1 MADAPP
7 PLWKLSRR
15 DWLRIG
21 LGASAA
27 GAVGLGVGFWA
38 GGKVERRKMRV
49 PPREQPFSPNV
60 FLAID
65 TDGTTT
71 LWLTRSEMGQGV
83 YTALPRILADEL
95 EADWAKVRVEQAP
108 GSPTFGAQ
116 TTVASAS
123 VRSLYPELRRAGA
136 AAREMLVTAAAQT
149 WEVDR
154 AECRAAAGFVV
165 HAPTGRQLAYGTLA
179 ARAGELD
186 VPSDPPLK
194 DPADFRYIGRPARRL
209 DAAAKS
215 DGSAVYGLDV
225 RVAGMRFATLVRPPS
240 FGARL
245 ASSDEAAA
253 RAVSGVLEVV
263 EAEGGVV
270 VIAQSTW
277 AAFAGARAL
286 APTWSGGS
294 HEDLSNARVAERLA
308 AAVTGGAEARREGDV
323 EAALA
328 AAATRLEA
336 EYAFPYLA
344 HACME
349 PINATAR
356 IGETRCEV
364 WAPTQDPQRV
374 QQLAA
379 DATGLPI
386 QDCHVHVPFLG
397 GGFGRRTVPVEV
409 EQVLRIAQRT
419 RPHAVQLVW
428 TREEDVRNDF
438 YRPAALHRFEVGLDE
453 DGAILGWRNR
463 IATTTQAEGV
473 DRLAIEGAEE
483 TPYAAAAVDV
493 TWAGVDLPLA
503 TGIWRSVGHSY
514 NAFAV
519 ESMIDECAHAA
530 GVDPLDYRLAR
541 LGDRPTHRALLERVR
556 AMSGWG
562 AAPEGR
568 AQGVAVHECY
578 GSYCAMVAEV
588 GLDGS
593 RPRVH
598 RVWAAVECGQVVDPD
613 GVAAQIEGSV
623 VFGLSAALDGELRIE
638 GGRIVTSNFHDYP
651 ILRMDEMPTV
661 EVVCLAS
668 DRPPSGVGEIGV
680 PPIAPAVT
688 NALFALTAQ
697 RVRRLPIRL
706 DLTAT

>member
-1 MADAPP
+1 MSGG
-7 PLWKLSRR
+7 LFKMSRR
-15 DWLRIG
+15 DWLRLG
-21 LGASAA
+21 LGAGAA
-27 GAVGLGVGFWA
+27 GAVGVGIGFW
-38 GGKVERRKMRV
+38 GGSKVERRRMRV
-49 PPREQPFSPNV
+49 PPRDEPFSPNV

-83 YTALPRILADEL
+83 FTALPRILAEEL
-95 EADWAKVRVEQAP
+95 EADWTRVRVEKAP
-108 GSPTFGAQ
+108 ASPTFGTQ

-154 AECRAAAGFVV
+154 GDCRAEAGFVV
-165 HAPTGRQLAYGTLA
+165 HEPSGRRLAYGTLA
-179 ARAGELD
+179 ERAGQLD

-194 DPADFRYIGRPARRL
+194 DAASFRYIGRPARRL

-215 DGSAVYGLDV
+215 DGSAVYGIDV
-225 RVAGMRFATLVRPPS
+225 RVAGMRFATLSRPATLGASLDS
-240 FGARL
+240 F
-245 ASSDEAAA
+245 DEAAA
-253 RAVSGVLEVV
+253 RAVPGVLDVAA
-263 EAEGGVV
+263 AEGGVL
-270 VIAQSTW
+270 VIAETTW
-277 AAFAGARAL
+277 AAFSGARA
-286 APTWSGGS
+286 ANPQWTAGTHG
-294 HEDLSNARVAERLA
+294 DLTNASLLERLRSA
-308 AAVTGGAEARREGDV
+308 AAEGVEARREGDV
-323 EAALA
+323 DAALA
-328 AAATRLEA
+328 GAATRLEA
-336 EYAFPYLA
+336 DYAFPYLA

-356 IGETRCEV
+356 IGDGECEV

-379 DATGLPI
+379 EATGLPV

-419 RPHAVQLVW
+419 RPHPVQLVW

-438 YRPAALHRFEVGLDE
+438 YRPAALHRFEVGLSA
-453 DGAILGWRNR
+453 DGAIEGWRDR
-463 IATTTQAEGV
+463 IATTTRADGV
-473 DRLAIEGAEE
+473 DHLAIEGAEVI
-483 TPYAAAAVDV
+483 PYAARAVDV
-493 TWAGVDLPLA
+493 TWGGLDLPLP

-519 ESMIDECAHAA
+519 ESMIDEAAHAA
-530 GVDPLDYRLAR
+530 GVDPLAYRLAR
-541 LGDRPTHRALLERVR
+541 LEGRETHRALLERVR
-556 AMSGWG
+556 DDSGWG
-562 AAPEGR
+562 RAPEGR
-568 AQGVAVHECY
+568 AKGVAVHECY
-578 GSYCAMVAEV
+578 GSFCAMVAEV
-588 GLDGS
+588 SVVDG

-598 RVWAAVECGQVVDPD
+598 RVWAAVECGQVIDPD

-623 VFGLSAALDGELRIE
+623 VFGLSAALDGELRLE

-651 ILRMDEMPTV
+651 ILRIDEMPEV
-661 EVVCLAS
+661 EVVTLPS
-668 DRPPSGVGEIGV
+668 SRPPSGVGEIGV

-688 NALFALTAQ
+688 NALFALTGERIRA
-697 RVRRLPIRL
+697 LPIRL
-706 DLTAT
+706 TAT